1 MCVDKEREEM
11 VMSDVVWLLLTHSLL
26 FLRSFMYS
34 VEQLVLYLTWYVYVY
49 P

>member
-11 VMSDVVWLLLTHSLL
+11 VMSDVVRLLLTHSLL

-34 VEQLVLYLTWYVYVY
+34 AEQLVLYLTWYLYVY